1 MLKQLTCIECP
12 KSCKISVNLDGDK
25 INSITGF
32 QCKKGE
38 AYAREEVIDPKRIL
52 TSSVLTKGLELRM
65 IPVRTNKPIPKSKLM
80 EAMEEVRRIRLAKS
94 VNVGDVIQKDFI
106 VPGVDLVATRETL
119 I

>member
-1 MLKQLTCIECP
+1 MIKQLTCIECP
-12 KSCKISVNLDGDK
+12 KGCRINVDLDGEK

-38 AYAREEVIDPKRIL
+38 AYAKEEVLDPKRIL
-52 TSSVLTKGLELRM
+52 TSSVLTEGLELKM

-80 EAMEEVRRIRLAKS
+80 EALVLVTGMKCQMKTMQEENL
-94 VNVGDVIQKDFI
+94 
-106 VPGVDLVATRETL
+106 TL